1 MSTQPVQTGT
11 DTASPASADSKWW
24 GQSMTIWGVVI
35 TFLSTVLP
43 TMGPLL
49 GLNITADLVHQ
60 IGDQVVQVVQSIG
73 GLVGTILTI
82 YGRTRAT
89 TLLERRPIT
98 LNL

>member
-1 MSTQPVQTGT
+1 MSTQPEQTGA
-11 DTASPASADSKWW
+11 DTASRASADSKWW
-24 GQSMTIWGVVI
+24 GQSMTIWGVAI

-60 IGDQVVQVVQSIG
+60 IGDQVVLVVQSIG
-73 GLVGTILTI
+73 GLAGTILTI

-89 TLLERRPIT
+89 TLLERRQIT
-98 LNL
+98 LSV